1 MRADPGGLPG
11 QQPDPDWYD
20 RRDRIKVLIVDDHT
34 LLRDGLRDILAA
46 EPGIVVVGEAANG
59 REALRCVVAESP
71 DVVVLDVGIP
81 GDSVTRTVADIHRV
95 APKTSIIILSVYDD
109 PPVVRELLGMGVRG
123 YLLKSVSRHDFI
135 AAVRGVVRD
144 ADRVVVLIS
153 QRSLQQLN
161 NNSVDVL
168 SPREREIMVL
178 VAAAL
183 SNSQIAHRLGI
194 TEGTVKRHL
203 RNIFTKLGAFSRI
216 DAVNKAGN
224 ARQLPTRRP

>member
-1 MRADPGGLPG
+1 MLAEDEKPAG
-11 QQPDPDWYD
+11 D
-20 RRDRIKVLIVDDHT
+20 RRDHQERIQVLLVDDHT
-34 LLRDGLRDILAA
+34 LLRDGLRDILTA
-46 EPGIVVVGEAANG
+46 ESDILVVGEAANG
-59 REALRCVVAESP
+59 RDALRYVVAESP

-81 GDSVTRTVADIHRV
+81 GDSVTRTVSDIQRV

-123 YLLKSVSRHDFI
+123 YLLKSVSRQDFVL
-135 AAVRGVVRD
+135 AVRAVVRD

-153 QRSLQQLN
+153 QQSLQQLN
-161 NNSVDVL
+161 NNPAELL
-168 SPREREIMVL
+168 SPREREIMSL

-203 RNIFTKLGAFSRI
+203 RNIFTKLGAVSRI

-224 ARQLPTRRP
+224 ARQLPTRRS